1 MKRPNPII
9 VLMII
14 LSILII
20 IMLVIYFTTFNCG
33 LSQNNT
39 DWGSF
44 GSYIGSVTG
53 LLAFIGILYTIEQ
66 NHRQYKDDSERN
78 IFFSLLD
85 LHRNKMN
92 QVTINNTV
100 GPEAFKILTEHVN
113 SIFTI
118 LILNKITLESLP
130 DVIDN
135 NYCDEIK
142 KNKKLYSIIAFTYN
156 FYFNDKDL
164 SIITDN
170 KVIIKNLS
178 NLHHTLKT
186 NNNLFSKDYINKF
199 LNEKSK
205 LDINYIYSII
215 KVLGNNKLLSYIK
228 ESADYIYRE
237 YGYITGHY
245 FRNMYYAM
253 DTIRNFSDI
262 KYYKKMFRAQLSR
275 YELALGLYNA
285 ISSISSVM
293 MIEILQSFDI
303 FKDVYK
309 DDIIFI
315 KALDLCSE
323 DQNKKIKELLSENK
337 EMREEDARLE

>member
-1 MKRPNPII
+1 MKRPNLII

-20 IMLVIYFTTFNCG
+20 IMLVIYFTTFNFG
-33 LSQNNT
+33 LSQNNA

-92 QVTINNTV
+92 QVTININNTA
-100 GPEAFKILTEHVN
+100 GPEAFKTLTEYVN

-118 LILNKITLESLP
+118 LILKNIILDSLP

-164 SIITDN
+164 SIIRDN
-170 KVIIKNLS
+170 KVIINNLS
-178 NLHHTLKT
+178 NLHH
-186 NNNLFSKDYINKF
+186 
-199 LNEKSK
+199 K
-205 LDINYIYSII
+205 LQ
-215 KVLGNNKLLSYIK
+215 
-228 ESADYIYRE
+228 
-237 YGYITGHY
+237 Y
-245 FRNMYYAM
+245 FV
-253 DTIRNFSDI
+253 
-262 KYYKKMFRAQLSR
+262 K
-275 YELALGLYNA
+275 
-285 ISSISSVM
+285 
-293 MIEILQSFDI
+293 
-303 FKDVYK
+303 
-309 DDIIFI
+309 
-315 KALDLCSE
+315 
-323 DQNKKIKELLSENK
+323 
-337 EMREEDARLE
+337 